1 VRGVLPRHPSELE
14 VPVRKPRGL
23 FLLGGLPSDTWH
35 LQGGHRRR
43 LLVLTVLTLLRVK
56 YYIIKGDATDTW
68 QVMGVPRRLHR
79 LIQIVRVPATRVVL
93 VALLTGRPQKSL
105 VCDLLLKVDLV
116 GRSGFLVHLYFIY

>member
-23 FLLGGLPSDTWH
+23 FLLGGLSSDTWH
-35 LQGGHRRR
+35 LQGGHRRW
-43 LLVLTVLTLLRVK
+43 LLILTVLALLRVK

-68 QVMGVPRRLHR
+68 QVMRVPRRLHR

-105 VCDLLLKVDLV
+105 ICYLLLKVDLV